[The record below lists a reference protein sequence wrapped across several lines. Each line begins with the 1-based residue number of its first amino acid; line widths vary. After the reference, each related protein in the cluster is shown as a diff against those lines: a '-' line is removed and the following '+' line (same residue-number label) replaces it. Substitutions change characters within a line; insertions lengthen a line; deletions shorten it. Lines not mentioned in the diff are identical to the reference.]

1 MQIRGPQT
9 PEHQFRPHAPTRRP
23 PESATP
29 APVGLASLD
38 PEVLG
43 ADGLLDLQ
51 RSAGNAATE
60 ELIDGARSPVLDL
73 LASSS
78 GSPLEE
84 NTRTEMETRMG
95 HDFSDVRVHTGGAA
109 DASSRSVQAHA
120 YTVGSDIVFAAGRYQ
135 PDSDSGRHLLAH
147 ELTHVVQ
154 QRSGPVSGTPAG
166 GGIQLSDP
174 ADSFERAAE
183 ANAHS
188 VMSQPYTDGDS
199 AAIPDPAAPGG
210 PAATAQRTGEEG
222 FDEEEGS
229 AVQTR
234 RALQRS
240 ETDEEE
246 GEDL

>member
-1 MQIRGPQT
+1 PATASTCVPTCGRLALRGSPHATRHPPARSGNRPFPTGRPGAVASIVPAGEDGAHSHPGDTMQIRGPQT

-23 PESATP
+23 SESATP
-29 APVGLASLD
+29 APPGLASLD

-84 NTRTEMETRMG
+84 DTRTEMETRMG

-109 DASSRSVQAHA
+109 DASSRAVQAHA
-120 YTVGSDIVFAAGRYQ
+120 YTVGSDIVFASGRYQ

-147 ELTHVVQ
+147 EL
-154 QRSGPVSGTPAG
+154 
-166 GGIQLSDP
+166 
-174 ADSFERAAE
+174 
-183 ANAHS
+183 
-188 VMSQPYTDGDS
+188 
-199 AAIPDPAAPGG
+199 
-210 PAATAQRTGEEG
+210 
-222 FDEEEGS
+222 
-229 AVQTR
+229 
-234 RALQRS
+234 
-240 ETDEEE
+240 
-246 GEDL
+246 